1 MSFLTNAKIEMPET
15 KQACLTREDKINLCR
30 ERLSNWATKSKF
42 GKKKKNLGTNNL
54 LVWRKIN
61 GNQQRVIKIPV
72 ANQTVDYWEIDPEM
86 SIKENIQ
93 NCINSLDDIGDNIE
107 ASYDEMLSN
116 LRKARNGES

>member
-1 MSFLTNAKIEMPET
+1 MIRILS
-15 KQACLTREDKINLCR
+15 ED
-30 ERLSNWATKSKF
+30 
-42 GKKKKNLGTNNL
+42 
-54 LVWRKIN
+54 
-61 GNQQRVIKIPV
+61 QQRVIKIPV
-72 ANQTVDYWEIDPEM
+72 ANQTVDYWEINPEM